1 MAENNAALS
10 SKVQAA
16 EGGKNTALALQHDLN
31 KWFASNLPNLTSMAG
46 SEKEARKMFAICL
59 SVLNRNPKLA
69 SCTRESLTSCL
80 AQSMAFG
87 LLPGPFKECAF
98 VPRKNGKTQQIEA
111 NWQPQYQGLIKLAY
125 NAGVL
130 TNIRAEVVWS
140 ADTFVMK
147 KGLRQELDHVP
158 FTGLRENRGERVGV
172 YCVWSTRQGQ
182 EPEFLYLDAQFVNA
196 TKNRSPASKFSDSP
210 WMSKE
215 PDDVDWMWKKTA
227 LIQALKL
234 LPKNDEMINAL
245 EAEEAFEG
253 YQKPKVMNFHVESGV
268 IEGELVA
275 NGVEASAQ

>member
-1 MAENNAALS
+1 MATDNAALS
-10 SKVQAA
+10 SRVQAA

-31 KWFASNLPNLTSMAG
+31 KWFSNSMTNLASMAG
-46 SEKEARKMFAICL
+46 SQQDAQKMFAICL

-69 SCTRESLTSCL
+69 ECTRESLTSCI

-98 VPRKNGKTQQIEA
+98 VPRKNSRNGGKLEA

-130 TNIRAEVVWS
+130 TNVRAEVVWS
-140 ADTFVMK
+140 ADTLVMK
-147 KGLRQELDHVP
+147 KGLRQELDHIP
-158 FTGLRENRGERVGV
+158 YTGLRENRGERVGV

-196 TKNRSPASKFSDSP
+196 IRKRSPASSFSDSP

-227 LIQALKL
+227 IIQASKL
-234 LPKNDEMINAL
+234 WPKSDKMIQAL
-245 EAEEAFEG
+245 EAEEASEG
-253 YQKPKVMNFHVESGV
+253 FSKPNIMNFHVETPEGGSNGAEAG
-268 IEGELVA
+268 IE
-275 NGVEASAQ
+275 